1 MLGTKIPTCKLS
13 FSGRKMTTELLSYKA
28 LRIGLQNSRSQA
40 YFRQRLARHTGKHKD
55 MEDSVSMALRALEIL
70 LKGTVKR

>member
-1 MLGTKIPTCKLS
+1 
-13 FSGRKMTTELLSYKA
+13 MTTELLSYKA

-55 MEDSVSMALRALEIL
+55 MEDGLEGFGDPTQGHREAVEIL
-70 LKGTVKR
+70 CHACVTAEYPSVH